1 MGKESIVVFGAHSD
15 DFVIGSGATIAKYS
29 KEGTPVT
36 SIVFSYGEKSHP
48 WLKEAV
54 IKKMRAHEAIEA
66 STILGCKTYIHNL
79 REMNF
84 IEDYKTNNIEEKIIK
99 LLTKVKPTK
108 IFTHSPEDP
117 HPDHK
122 AVYTITM
129 ALIQKL
135 SWKPEVY
142 IYSIWNPVSFK
153 TDYPVLYVNV
163 SKTFSLKLRAL
174 KTFRSQRFH
183 AIYPLLILV
192 FKRAFVSGIKIRKKF
207 AERFYRIQ

>member
-1 MGKESIVVFGAHSD
+1 MVVFGAHSD
-15 DFVIGSGATIAKYS
+15 DFVIGAGATIAKYS
-29 KEGTPVT
+29 QEGVHVT

-48 WLKEAV
+48 WLQEAV
-54 IKKMRAHEAIEA
+54 IKKMRAHEALEA
-66 STILGCKTYIHNL
+66 STILGCKTYIYNL
-79 REMNF
+79 KELHFM
-84 IEDYKTNNIEEKIIK
+84 EEYTEKYVDDAIHK
-99 LLTKVKPTK
+99 LLMKIKPTK

-122 AVYTITM
+122 AAYNLTM
-129 ALIQKL
+129 DIIKKL

-153 TDYPVLYVNV
+153 TDYPSLYIDV
-163 SKTFSLKLRAL
+163 SKTFSLKLKAL

-192 FKRAFVSGIKIRKKF
+192 FKRALVCGIKIRKIF
-207 AERFYRIQ
+207 AERFYKIQ